1 MFISQKIIEENGE
14 RRKNDMFLDLKAGI
28 WLANSKKMK
37 IEEDDNKNRLK
48 YEKSPIVRNKVI
60 KNE

>member
-48 YEKSPIVRNKVI
+48 YEKSPILRNKVI